1 MKHKT
6 LVLSAAIGMLAPV
19 MAGCGATDDSSDSGS
34 AIVVGTTDQ
43 FSATKEAPAPFDPAY
58 TYDTS
63 VWNVLRQTIQTLTHV
78 PRGGGEPVPEAA
90 SRCLF
95 TDHESTTYRCTLRSG
110 LKFAN
115 GDPVTADDVKYS
127 IERVV
132 GIHDPNSAYGLLTNI
147 GSIDTSGLNVDFHLK
162 SPDATFPYKLA
173 TPAAGIVN
181 PKQYAAKKL
190 RDGFQIDGSGPYTF
204 KAEVKGNTVVKA
216 TFTKNPTYKGDLKIQ
231 NDKVQMR
238 MFSDA
243 KAMGAAF
250 DKDDIGVML
259 RMSPDEIKSLNDH
272 PKNDVNLT
280 EMPGLEI
287 RYLGFDT
294 SAPVV
299 KNKAVRQA
307 MAYVVDR
314 DTLVDKVY
322 GTTATPLYSIIP
334 TGITGHTNSFFNQYG
349 SQPSVDKAAQ
359 ALQKAG
365 VHTPVKLTLNYTTD
379 HYGAA
384 TAKEFQV
391 LAGQLNDSK
400 LFDVN
405 VKGAPWET
413 FRPAENKGTYPV
425 YGMGWFP
432 DFPDPD
438 NFAAPFLDK
447 DNFLGSPYDNT
458 EIRSQLIPQSRRQ
471 ADRGSTADVFGK
483 IQDAVAD
490 DVPIL
495 PLWQGKQYVA
505 AHTDVTG
512 VEWAVDSST
521 NYYLWELGKGAT
533 SD

>member
-1 MKHKT
+1 MKRKT
-6 LVLSAAIGMLAPV
+6 LVLSAAIGLLAPV
-19 MAGCGATDDSSDSGS
+19 MAGCGGSGDSSDSGS

-43 FSATKEAPAPFDPAY
+43 FSATKAAPAPFDPAY
-58 TYDTS
+58 TYDTAA
-63 VWNVLRQTIQTLTHV
+63 WNVLRQTIQTLTHV

-95 TDHESTTYRCTLRSG
+95 TDHESKTYRCTLRSG

-115 GDPVTADDVKYS
+115 GDPVTAADVKYS

-132 GIHDPNSAYGLLTNI
+132 NIHDPNSAYGLLTNI
-147 GSIDTSGLNVDFHLK
+147 GTIVTDGLNVDFHLK
-162 SPDATFPYKLA
+162 SSDATFPYKLA
-173 TPAAGIVN
+173 TPAAGIVD

-190 RDGFQIDGSGPYTF
+190 RDGFEVDGSGPYTF
-204 KAEVKGNTVVKA
+204 KAEVKDNTVVKA

-231 NDKVQMR
+231 NSKVEMR
-238 MFSDA
+238 MYSDA
-243 KAMGAAF
+243 KAMETAF

-259 RMSPDEIKSLNDH
+259 RMSPDQIKSLTDH
-272 PKNDVNLT
+272 PKKDVNLT

-287 RYLGFDT
+287 RYIGFDT

-299 KNKAVRQA
+299 KSKAVRQA
-307 MAYVVDR
+307 MAYLVDR
-314 DTLVDKVY
+314 DSLVSKVY
-322 GTTATPLYSIIP
+322 GTTASPLYSLIP
-334 TGITGHTNSFFNQYG
+334 AGITGHTNSFFNQYG
-349 SQPSVDKAAQ
+349 AQPSAQKAAQ
-359 ALQKAG
+359 TLQKAG
-365 VHTPVKLTLNYTTD
+365 IHTPVKLTLNYTTD

-391 LAGQLNDSK
+391 LQGQLNDSK
-400 LFDVN
+400 LFDVTI
-405 VKGAPWET
+405 KGTPWDT
-413 FRPAENKGTYPV
+413 FRPDQTKGDYSV

-438 NFAAPFLDK
+438 NFTAPFLDK
-447 DNFLGSPYDNT
+447 DNFLGSPYDNPQ
-458 EIRSQLIPQSRRQ
+458 IRNELIPESRRQ
-471 ADRGSTADVFGK
+471 ADRGSAAGVFGQ
-483 IQDAVAD
+483 IQDAVAG

-521 NYYLWELGKGAT
+521 NYYLWELGEGTT